1 MMTCT
6 NVYAEKCSSLYS
18 VVKLNFPPTLEP
30 KPLSPHTQSFPPQPQ
45 HIHTSKEKYE
55 KMVEMRGGK
64 TAKTFPQ
71 EFPWLVF
78 IIIFLALRHY
88 FLSLSHS
95 RTETL
100 SVERTLASSQRPSHL
115 QTTPFLVLNMKYL
128 CCVKNNVWKHT
139 YRESDLTYK
148 SGAESV
154 HNLLGYFLVLID
166 VKKVFLH
173 VFWTNHASNLRE
185 IGRRRKSFTEKFL
198 GFRNIRCRCEKRSK
212 LILLILRS

>member
-6 NVYAEKCSSLYS
+6 NVCGEVFFLVFCCKI
-18 VVKLNFPPTLEP
+18 KFPS
-30 KPLSPHTQSFPPQPQ
+30 LSPARATIAAHTILPPQPQ

-64 TAKTFPQ
+64 TGKTFPQ

-88 FLSLSHS
+88 FPSLSHS
-95 RTETL
+95 LTETL
-100 SVERTLASSQRPSHL
+100 SVERTLASSQHPSHP

-154 HNLLGYFLVLID
+154 HNLLGHFLVLID
-166 VKKVFLH
+166 VRKVFLH
-173 VFWTNHASNLRE
+173 VFLDKPRLKLERDWT
-185 IGRRRKSFTEKFL
+185 
-198 GFRNIRCRCEKRSK
+198 
-212 LILLILRS
+212 